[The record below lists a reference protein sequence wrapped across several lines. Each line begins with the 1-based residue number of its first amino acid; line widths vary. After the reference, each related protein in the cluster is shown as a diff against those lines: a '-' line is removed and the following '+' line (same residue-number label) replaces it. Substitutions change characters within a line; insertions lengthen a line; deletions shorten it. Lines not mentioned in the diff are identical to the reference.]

1 MRESQ
6 PIVTTYPAEP
16 AVTIWGD
23 WGQLMQQLGFRRH
36 NNMGLIGNNEPVNA
50 RIKLNEL
57 LILHFVI
64 VRASTVWRGNL
75 SSC

>member
-1 MRESQ
+1 M
-6 PIVTTYPAEP
+6 
-16 AVTIWGD
+16 
-23 WGQLMQQLGFRRH
+23 MQQLGFRRH

-64 VRASTVWRGNL
+64 VAASTSLERQSQQLLIVFVISVINKL
-75 SSC
+75 FEDHEAKV

>member
-1 MRESQ
+1 MS
-6 PIVTTYPAEP
+6 
-16 AVTIWGD
+16 
-23 WGQLMQQLGFRRH
+23 
-36 NNMGLIGNNEPVNA
+36 LIGNNEPVNA

>member
-1 MRESQ
+1 
-6 PIVTTYPAEP
+6 
-16 AVTIWGD
+16 
-23 WGQLMQQLGFRRH
+23 MQRH

-64 VRASTVWRGNL
+64 VSASTVYKETISAVADRNRDL
-75 SSC
+75 SHQ